1 MSEKRKICLIR
12 PIISEKNTDLEA
24 MHKYVFQ
31 VMEGANSRWVKE
43 DVEQVFKVK
52 VDDVNLLHIPG
63 KRKRVRMFFRKVGG
77 MKKAIVTL
85 KKGQKIDILEQQ
97 R

>member
-1 MSEKRKICLIR
+1 M
-12 PIISEKNTDLEA
+12 
-24 MHKYVFQ
+24 
-31 VMEGANSRWVKE
+31 
-43 DVEQVFKVK
+43 K